1 MDGTYNLFIK
11 NRRLEYNFN
20 LNSKFTIIRG
30 DSASGKTTLHNIIS
44 NYLIDSESSNIDI
57 SITPRCDIIA
67 YNSIFWD
74 CGVKPDNSIVF
85 IDEHFRYLSDPEF
98 NRFLNTSNNYFVITD
113 RDDTVNIDY
122 SIKDIYELHTSQ
134 KCVTTFRKYSN
145 YFDIINDIA
154 NPGASISINKIDTI
168 ITEDS
173 KLGCDFYKH
182 LYGKN
187 TISAYNN
194 TQIENKIKENIDDD
208 LLVVVDGSAFGKFMQ
223 SVDILVNENENIHLF
238 APESFEYLLLKSNIL
253 KRANLDEAMYY
264 NNVHIDNILEA
275 PENYIDITR
284 YTREQYYTEI
294 LNKCMAKTRHPYS
307 KSTKD
312 AFYFSTKLLSDARK
326 IIPIKVDNFLEN
338 PVKLSEDEVKKMS
351 LE

>member
-1 MDGTYNLFIK
+1 MNGIYNIFIK

-20 LNSKFTIIRG
+20 LNSKVTIIRG
-30 DSASGKTTLHNIIS
+30 NSASGKTTLHNIIS
-44 NYLIDSESSNIDI
+44 DYLLDSESSNIDI
-57 SITPRCDIIA
+57 SITPQCNIIA
-67 YNSIFWD
+67 YDSVFWD
-74 CGVKPDNSIVF
+74 RGDRPDNSIVF
-85 IDEHFRYLSDPEF
+85 IDEHFRYLNDHEF

-113 RDDTVNIDY
+113 RDDTGNIDY
-122 SIKDIYELHTSQ
+122 GIKDIYELHTSQ
-134 KCVTTFRKYSN
+134 KYATIFRRYSN
-145 YFDIINDIA
+145 YFDIIKDID
-154 NPGASISINKIDTI
+154 NPGTLLSINKINTI

-187 TISAYNN
+187 TVSAYNN
-194 TQIENKIKENIDDD
+194 VQIEDKIKENIDDN
-208 LLVVVDGSAFGKFMQ
+208 LFVVVDGSAFGKFIQ

-253 KRANLDEAMYY
+253 KRVNLDEAMYY
-264 NNVHIDNILEA
+264 NDVHIDDILEA

-312 AFYFSTKLLSDARK
+312 TFYFSPKLLSDARK

-338 PVKLSEDEVKKMS
+338 TVKLSKDGIKKMS
-351 LE
+351 LV